1 MPFWWLFPCP
11 SPSPRTDFT
20 LSPCLSNE
28 ILYRSRR
35 HHAHDPALPNRC
47 IAFASNTPFPSRFP
61 GDNGAR
67 DFVRNRPK
75 LCQHLQ
81 FTLGKTNSFL
91 LVMST
96 FSDRL
101 WMTINPST
109 MKGDPFQSKQ
119 SSQQHTSSMNRAR
132 CYDNIGS
139 SQYFEINLPTS
150 PWSPSL

>member
-1 MPFWWLFPCP
+1 MWLFLCP

-20 LSPCLSNE
+20 LSPCPSNE
-28 ILYRSRR
+28 ILCRSRR
-35 HHAHDPALPNRC
+35 HHAHDPALPGRC

-61 GDNGAR
+61 GDNDAR

-81 FTLGKTNSFL
+81 LNLGNTNSFL
-91 LVMST
+91 FVMST

-101 WMTINPST
+101 WMTINRST
-109 MKGDPFQSKQ
+109 MKGDTFSSKQ
-119 SSQQHTSSMNRAR
+119 GSQQHTSAMNRAR
-132 CYDNIGS
+132 CYDNLGS
-139 SQYFEINLPTS
+139 NQYFEINLPTS